1 MGDIGLL
8 VVVALCFGILGWWW
22 FDWFTA
28 GAVFGVLLWFAMGRK

>member
-8 VVVALCFGILGWWW
+8 GMLVLCFGILGWWW

-28 GAVFGVLLWFAMGRK
+28 GAVAGVVLWIMMKRS